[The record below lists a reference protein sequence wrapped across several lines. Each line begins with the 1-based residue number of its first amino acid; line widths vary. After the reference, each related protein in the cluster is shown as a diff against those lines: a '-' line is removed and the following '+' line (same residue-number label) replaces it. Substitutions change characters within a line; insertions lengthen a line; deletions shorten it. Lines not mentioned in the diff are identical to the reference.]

1 MPKKNS
7 SVRAQQTA
15 DVMQE
20 GIIDGQAPVLPAKP
34 APEKPLRTKSK
45 WWIPLIIIFILLY
58 GAFNV
63 GVYIYSIDT
72 RQLGSKLINLVH
84 PPATT
89 PTPIPS
95 PTPTPRPIP
104 HGPMNFTSSQSDT
117 TVPQLREGHIDPY
130 DPARGTTQTV
140 TITVKHTA
148 PVTNVT
154 AVLKTDHTK
163 TPSIP
168 FTLISG
174 TATDGT
180 WKGSWQVTDSYL
192 YTYILELRA
201 TSGTKTGTV
210 GITLR

>member
-1 MPKKNS
+1 ML
-7 SVRAQQTA
+7 AA
-15 DVMQE
+15 E
-20 GIIDGQAPVLPAKP
+20 APVLSTEPIPNKPKRTRPAW
-34 APEKPLRTKSK
+34 L
-45 WWIPLIIIFILLY
+45 IPLLIVFLLLY
-58 GAFNV
+58 IAFNV
-63 GVYIYSIDT
+63 GVLMYSEKTGIFAT
-72 RQLGSKLINLVH
+72 KLAQIFH
-84 PPATT
+84 PGPSPT
-89 PTPIPS
+89 PTAIPS

-104 HGPMNFTSSQSDT
+104 HGPMDFTSSQSDT

-130 DPARGTTQTV
+130 DPARGSTQTV
-140 TITVKHTA
+140 TITVKHSA
-148 PVTNVT
+148 PVTQVT